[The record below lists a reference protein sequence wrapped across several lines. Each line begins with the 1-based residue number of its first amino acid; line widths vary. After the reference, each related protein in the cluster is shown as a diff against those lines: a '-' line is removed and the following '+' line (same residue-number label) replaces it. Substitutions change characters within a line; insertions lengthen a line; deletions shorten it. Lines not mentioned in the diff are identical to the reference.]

1 MLREETLQR
10 ISNAVVS
17 ASRDAVETAVRKAL
31 EENIGPAEIIEEGL
45 ATGVHEAGV
54 LFEEGNMFLPH
65 LVLSVDAMEAGLRI
79 LETETQEQDRGRR
92 LGTIIN
98 GTVEGDVH
106 DIGKI
111 IVSGMLRASGFIV
124 HDMGRS
130 VPLQDFIDKAKE
142 TSADLISLSALTTI
156 SLNRQQELISMLRE
170 QGLRHRFKVMVG
182 GAPASQEWADRIGAD
197 CYAKNAAEAVAKAR
211 ELLLLK

>member
-1 MLREETLQR
+1 MLKEETLQR
-10 ISNAVVS
+10 ISNSVVS
-17 ASRDAVETAVRKAL
+17 TSGDAVETAVRKAL
-31 EENIGPAEIIEEGL
+31 EENIGPAEIIEKGL
-45 ATGVHEAGV
+45 AAGVHETGI
-54 LFEEGNMFLPH
+54 LFEEGTIFLPH
-65 LVLSVDAMEAGLRI
+65 LVLAVDAMEAGLRI
-79 LETETQEQDRGRR
+79 LETETQEQDRDRR
-92 LGTIIN
+92 PGTIVN

-111 IVSGMLRASGFIV
+111 IVSGMLRASGFTV

-142 TSADLISLSALTTI
+142 TNADLISLSALTTV
-156 SLNRQQELISMLRE
+156 SLNRQQELIGMLRE
-170 QGLRHRFKVMVG
+170 QGLRDRFKVMVG